1 MRLRDLMTTDV
12 RTCTPDTPVS
22 EVARIMEEID
32 SGFVPVVDAGEVT
45 GVITDR
51 DIVLRVVAKDRD
63 VRTTTVRE
71 CMTSPAIT
79 AGPDTDAHEAADLMA
94 RKQIRR
100 LCVVDGGRLVG
111 VVALGDMATERI
123 HVDEAGEA
131 LSSISE
137 PSQPGTH

>member
-12 RTCTPDTPVS
+12 RTCTPDTPLS
-22 EVARIMEEID
+22 EVARIMEEVD
-32 SGFVPVVDAGEVT
+32 CGFVPVVDGGRLA

-51 DIVLRVVAKDRD
+51 DIVLRAVAKNRD
-63 VRTTTVRE
+63 IRTTTARD

-79 AGPDTDAHEAADLMA
+79 AGPETDAHEAADMMA
-94 RKQIRR
+94 EKQIRR

-111 VVALGDMATERI
+111 VVALGDMATEQI
-123 HVDEAGEA
+123 HVNEAGEA

-137 PSQPGTH
+137 PTPPRAH